1 MDFLKKIFGR
11 EKIEPPSGEEGPSVP
26 LVEFTETEAGEA
38 EGEPPGLV
46 EPIRVMKRELTPS
59 TDVDEIVDT
68 VQGGDIVILDM
79 APLMDEDP
87 QALRDSVDRL
97 KREIEGFGGNMARLT
112 DSLILIVPMLVD
124 IEFRR
129 RKPGGE

>member
-1 MDFLKKIFGR
+1 MKKIFGR

-26 LVEFTETEAGEA
+26 VEEFSETEAREA

-46 EPIRVMKRELTPS
+46 EPIRVMRRELTPS
-59 TDVDEIVDT
+59 IGVDDLVDT

-87 QALRDSVDRL
+87 QALRDSIDRL
-97 KREIEGFGGNMARLT
+97 KRKIRGFGGNMARLT

-129 RKPGGE
+129 RRPGGE